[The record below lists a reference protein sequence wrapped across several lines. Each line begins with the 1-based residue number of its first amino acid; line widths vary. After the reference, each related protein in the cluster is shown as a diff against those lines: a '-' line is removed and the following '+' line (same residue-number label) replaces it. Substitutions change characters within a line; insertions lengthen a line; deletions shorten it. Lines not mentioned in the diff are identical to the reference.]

1 MELMTLRRKIAIEIE
16 EDVHM
21 KMKQIA
27 LEEKR
32 YVYEIYEEIAR
43 EYIKKTENQQTLDVN
58 IENPEK

>member
-1 MELMTLRRKIAIEIE
+1 MILRRKIAIEID

-43 EYIKKTENQQTLDVN
+43 EYIRKTENQQTLD
-58 IENPEK
+58 E